1 MSRHAVRVAL
11 LPRRVSSFVTLHEHW
26 LPYAQWANYSHQ
38 GFSMQRLLIAVA
50 LTVFS
55 GSALAE
61 YSFKLSNN
69 TASKIVGIEV
79 SDDGESWGKF
89 DIGSGIKAGT
99 TSTLVWDASTDEGA
113 CEWTFR
119 AKFADGSESE
129 DVDFDF
135 CEEDL
140 ELEFN

>member
-1 MSRHAVRVAL
+1 MK
-11 LPRRVSSFVTLHEHW
+11 
-26 LPYAQWANYSHQ
+26 
-38 GFSMQRLLIAVA
+38 RLLIAAVLA
-50 LTVFS
+50 LMS
-55 GSALAE
+55 SSAFAE

-69 TASKIVGIEV
+69 TDNKIVGIEV
-79 SDDGESWGKF
+79 SEDGKTWGKF
-89 DIGSGIKAGT
+89 DIGSGIAAGT
-99 TSTLVWDASTDEGA
+99 TSKLVWDASTDEGN

-119 AKFADGSESE
+119 ASFSDGSVSD